1 MKQSL
6 IPPPIIN
13 ENITTHKIKHTNH
26 IMKKILLAAVAMA
39 MAFGGASAQQKQEYV
54 FRHAQTPK
62 GIDRYATTVLAYGD
76 NVVAVMNGRPLAMA
90 KGGINDLK
98 ISPVGLT
105 YGIVGG
111 EGKKSFFKVM
121 QNNTNSSYPQVFDF
135 PRKKIGNPTAF
146 AFSPDGRQILV
157 ATDNG
162 KITRIGIQGKKY
174 VPGDTIALVAP
185 ARYMTVSPN
194 GYFVAAISPNGVDIY
209 NLEENRLRT
218 TLSPDAAIT
227 DVRFSD
233 DSSELGVTTDD
244 GVFRSY
250 DSRTFLIKRS
260 VDDLGQASAFAYNQ
274 DGKYIGVVTSPGNIV
289 LVNLVDPDDRQYI
302 AIEDGGISD
311 LEFVP
316 DAQGITVL
324 INTANKSLHGRRLES
339 LTPFFS
345 KLVSTEADAL
355 MNQWMMMLPDE
366 TMEEYQLRVN
376 PESIA
381 AQRRLFED
389 EIATGF
395 ADNLLEM
402 SSITLGQYDAKHELQ
417 EINFDN
423 MPSIYLPVPTADKDN
438 FTTAESLQFRDVRY
452 GIMPNDKFEM
462 IYANVY
468 NTADGKTYVF
478 DNVNRAPLA
487 FMQDDDDDPMTV
499 EVIQQQQM
507 EELVLQEIKERV
519 IEEAKKDNII
529 SDHTNITVDSR
540 IEPDYN
546 ANGDKILNYKVK
558 FTYEVDPGFSATEDF
573 GPGKYHV
580 DQSGAASSML
590 SIVRQAMADNYG
602 QYIEKGKK
610 VRLNISGTADASPI
624 RSRIAYD
631 GIYGDFEDEPV
642 TKDGQLTGITV
653 TKAGGITENEQL
665 AFLRAAGVRDYLL
678 NNVEQLRN
686 ANPEVNYFISVAEGK
701 GSEFRRI
708 TAEFTFVDAF

>member
-1 MKQSL
+1 
-6 IPPPIIN
+6 
-13 ENITTHKIKHTNH
+13 
-26 IMKKILLAAVAMA
+26 MKKLLLTLVATLA
-39 MAFGGASAQQKQEYV
+39 IAGASSAQEKQEYV
-54 FRHAQTPK
+54 FKHTVTPV
-62 GIDRYATTVLAYGD
+62 GIDRYATTVLAHGPKS
-76 NVVAVMNGRPLAMA
+76 VAVMNGRLLVATTDP
-90 KGGINDLK
+90 IEDLK
-98 ISPVGLT
+98 ISPTGLT

-111 EGKKSFFKVM
+111 KGKKSYFKVM
-121 QNNTNSSYPQVFDF
+121 QNNSNSSYPQVFSF
-135 PRKKIGNPTAF
+135 PRKKMGNPTAF
-146 AFSPDGRQILV
+146 AFTPDGRQVLV

-162 KITRIGIQGKKY
+162 KITRLGIQGKKY
-174 VPGDTIALVAP
+174 MPIDSIVLEH
-185 ARYMTVSPN
+185 
-194 GYFVAAISPNGVDIY
+194 AANYLIISPNSYYAVALTDGGLDVY
-209 NLEENRLRT
+209 NLDENRLRT
-218 TLSPDAAIT
+218 TLAPDGKIT

-233 DSSELGVTTDD
+233 DSSELGLTTDD
-244 GVFRSY
+244 GVFRAY
-250 DSRTFLIKRS
+250 DSRTFLIKRTI
-260 VDDLGQASAFAYNQ
+260 DDLGDARAFAYNQ
-274 DGKYIGVVTSPGNIV
+274 DGKYIAVATSDNNIV
-289 LVNLVDPDDRQYI
+289 IVNTIDPDDRQYI
-302 AIEDGGISD
+302 DVTAGDLTD

-316 DAQGITVL
+316 DAAGIAVL
-324 INTANKSLHGRRLES
+324 INTAKNSLRGRRMES

-345 KLVSTEADAL
+345 KLVSAEADEM
-355 MNQWMMMLPDE
+355 MNQWMKMLPDE

-395 ADNLLEM
+395 ANNLLEM
-402 SSITLGQYDAKHELQ
+402 SAITLGEYDARHELQ

-423 MPSIYLPVPTADKDN
+423 MPSIYLPVPQSDKEN

-487 FMQDDDDDPMTV
+487 FMQDDDEDPMTV

-507 EELVLQEIKERV
+507 EELALQEIKERV
-519 IEEAKKDNII
+519 LEEAKRDNII

-540 IEPDYN
+540 IEPDFN

-580 DQSGAASSML
+580 EQSGAATSML
-590 SIVRQAMADNYG
+590 AIVKEALEGNYA
-602 QYIEKGKK
+602 QYLDKGKK
-610 VRLNISGTADASPI
+610 VRINISGTADASPI

-631 GIYGDFEDEPV
+631 GIYGDFDEEPV

-665 AFLRAAGVRDYLL
+665 AFLRAAGVSNYLQQ
-678 NNVEQLRN
+678 NIGHFRKQ
-686 ANPEVNYFISVAEGK
+686 APEVNYFISVAEGE
-701 GSEFRRI
+701 GSQFRRI